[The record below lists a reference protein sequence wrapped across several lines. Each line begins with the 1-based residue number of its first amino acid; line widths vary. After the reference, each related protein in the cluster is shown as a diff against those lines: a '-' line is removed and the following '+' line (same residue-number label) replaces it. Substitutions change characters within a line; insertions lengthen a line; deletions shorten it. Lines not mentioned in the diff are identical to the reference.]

1 MNKNEIIKTENGIFR
16 LLAIATDKV
25 LAIDCTRKT
34 MPKFYPSSFFEAGE
48 KLDHLSCDF
57 PGIEDLS
64 PAHRKIAQERYTMI
78 AGAVSVVDDIPR
90 RNLMIEKSA
99 EQFGMS
105 KQSIRSFLCLYLVYQ
120 DMAVLAPK
128 LSKEKELTQD
138 QKNMRWALNKFFYTR
153 NQNSLPTAYAMML
166 KEKYCD
172 GEGKL
177 LDEYPSF
184 NQFRY
189 FYRKTRKLE
198 SYYISRNGI
207 KNYQRNNRPLLGD
220 GVQEFSPSIGTAML
234 DGTVCDIYLVND
246 KGQLVGRPVLVVAC
260 DANTSMCLGYS
271 LLWEGGTYSLQTLML
286 NILEDKA
293 ALCERMGISITPE
306 QWPVHQLPGIMIT
319 DGGSEYKGQTFE
331 QIAELG
337 VTLINL
343 PAYRPDLKG
352 PVEKLFDLVQSSYKD
367 ILKGKGIIMP
377 DFQERGAHDYRKD
390 AALTMRE
397 FEKIVVRCIVHY
409 NCERV
414 VQNYPYTPKMLADSV
429 PPYAN
434 SIWNWKKHETEANLI
449 DVSIKDLVLTLL
461 PRTKGK
467 YTKQGLKVNGLR
479 YCSDGYKEQFL
490 RGGEAWVTYNPDN
503 CNKVW
508 IKEKNGSFTE
518 FCLIENRFS
527 DMSLDTAMNAK
538 KQQRRLVKDAIRD
551 SYQAKINLMSFVETV
566 ASSNIV
572 GDVKIKGTR
581 NTRTMEKKRRH
592 KDIGGVLNG

>member
-1 MNKNEIIKTENGIFR
+1 MKKNDLIKTPGGLFR
-16 LLAIATDKV
+16 ILSIEPDRV
-25 LAIDCTRKT
+25 LAIDCIKKT
-34 MPKFYPSSFFEAGE
+34 MPKFYPSHFFAGGE
-48 KLDHLSCDF
+48 TLDKLPCVY
-57 PGIEDLS
+57 PETEDLS
-64 PAHRKIAQERYTMI
+64 WAHRKIAQERYTMI
-78 AGAVSVVDDIPR
+78 AGAVSVVDDIPKR
-90 RNLMIEKSA
+90 SLMIEKSA

-105 KQSIRSFLCLYLVYQ
+105 KQSIRSFLCSYLVYQ

-153 NQNSLPTAYAMML
+153 NQNSLPTAYTMML

-172 GEGKL
+172 NEGKL

-198 SYYISRNGI
+198 SYYISRDGI
-207 KNYQRNNRPLLGD
+207 KKYQRNRRPLLGD
-220 GVQEFSPSIGTAML
+220 GVQEFVPSIGTAML

-246 KGQLVGRPVLVVAC
+246 KRQLVGRPVLIVAC

-286 NILEDKA
+286 NILEDKV
-293 ALCERMGISITPE
+293 ALCKKMGINITPE

-390 AALTMRE
+390 AALTMQE

-414 VQNYPYTPKMLADSV
+414 VQNYPYTKKMLADNV

-434 SIWNWKKHETEANLI
+434 SIWNWKKHETGANLI
-449 DVSIKDLVLTLL
+449 DVSKKDLVLTLL

-490 RGGEAWVTYNPDN
+490 QGGEALVTYNPDN
-503 CNKVW
+503 CSKVW
-508 IKEKNGSFTE
+508 IKEQDGSFTE

-527 DMSLDTAMNAK
+527 GMPLDTATDVKEQQK
-538 KQQRRLVKDAIRD
+538 KLVKDAIRD

-581 NTRTMEKKRRH
+581 NTRKIEKKRRH